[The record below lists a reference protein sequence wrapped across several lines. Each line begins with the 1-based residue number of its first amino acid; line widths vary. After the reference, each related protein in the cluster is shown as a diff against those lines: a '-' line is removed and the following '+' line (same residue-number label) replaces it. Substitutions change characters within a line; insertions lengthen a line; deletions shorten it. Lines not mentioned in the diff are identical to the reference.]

1 MTFPTGLTISTANL
15 DSPDDDPSLAR
26 ADLLSLVEAFN
37 QMTASTN
44 VAQGVV
50 VLDGSGK
57 LSVNQ
62 IPTSLSVTGNLSLIP
77 STKVVNIRDILRL
90 QPRYTA
96 DNGALTPSAGDIQY
110 LVDGDAGSACLGV
123 YDGSNW
129 RVVRFATQVG
139 DVGAAFDATFTLEAT
154 ADL

>member
-1 MTFPTGLTISTANL
+1 MTFPTGLQISTANL

-26 ADLLSLVEAFN
+26 VDLLSLVEAFN
-37 QMTASTN
+37 QMTASSNT
-44 VAQGVV
+44 AQGVV

-57 LSVNQ
+57 ISVSQ
-62 IPTSLSVTGNLSLIP
+62 IPSSIQTTGNISLVP
-77 STKVVNIRDILRL
+77 STKIVNIRDIIRL

-96 DNGALTPSAGDIQY
+96 DNIALTPSLGDIQF
-110 LVDGDAGSACLGV
+110 LVDGDAGQPCLAC

-129 RVVRFATQVG
+129 RVIRFATQVG
-139 DVGAAFDATFTLEAT
+139 DVGASMESEFTLEAT